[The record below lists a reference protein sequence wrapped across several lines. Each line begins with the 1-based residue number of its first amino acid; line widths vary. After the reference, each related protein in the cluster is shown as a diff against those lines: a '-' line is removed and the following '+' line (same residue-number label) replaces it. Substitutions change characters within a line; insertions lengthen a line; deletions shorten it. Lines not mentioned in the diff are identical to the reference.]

1 MDPIFQVEGCHLGS
15 KPTLEGLGQR
25 GVKMEQ
31 WSRAGVSIPTMSL
44 VAKDSHPLSCSAC
57 SGDCVPKEA
66 SPSPRGDLPK
76 SKREILSI
84 CRASRK
90 LSRFHKHHICIQCAL
105 RLYLTWQEI
114 LVFRT
119 SVFQSVES
127 SLQKAP
133 QLCISKCPKGNGGKT
148 GVKTMA
154 S

>member
-1 MDPIFQVEGCHLGS
+1 MEQSRSFHPHNE
-15 KPTLEGLGQR
+15 PRGQR
-25 GVKMEQ
+25 H
-31 WSRAGVSIPTMSL
+31 
-44 VAKDSHPLSCSAC
+44 SHPLSCSAWP
-57 SGDCVPKEA
+57 GDCVPKEA

-119 SVFQSVES
+119 SVFQSAES
-127 SLQKAP
+127 SLQTAP
-133 QLCISKCPKGNGGKT
+133 QLCISKCPKDNGGKT

-154 S
+154 SKLTCSRSLEENPFHLQRFR